1 MPGPSPRKPFTEQA
15 KRSYETIG
23 PMAQTLRDLLP
34 EALLTRSLDSLDL
47 PAAEAWAG
55 VPASDRAA
63 LLTDAEAQLATTW
76 PVLLASDY
84 ARFHREGDRE
94 RYETPYFAR
103 RRRIVTG
110 ALAALLTG
118 EERWVADVVDG
129 IWLVCDE
136 LTWTIPAH
144 ASSAIAR
151 GEALPR
157 PGDRDLDLF
166 CAETGGLLA
175 WVDALLALDA
185 GTRQRIA
192 TEVDR
197 RVLTPFLEIRD
208 WPWLRRFTNNWNPW
222 IHSNLTA
229 CALLIERDPSR
240 RAKVM
245 SLVIDGLDVF
255 LDSYPDDG
263 GCDEGASYWTR
274 AGGAVADTLALLYD
288 ASGGKLDGFRHPKL
302 RPIAAYLPAM
312 HIDGRWYVN
321 FADCP
326 AQLDDPSV
334 AYPLYRLGLH
344 TGEPSAL
351 RHARLIKRRD
361 DPLVP
366 RIPSMGRVV
375 GTLLEPGL
383 RDDAE
388 GTQPR
393 TTWLPDTEVLVARS
407 HRLLV
412 ALKGGHNAESH
423 NHNDVG
429 SFIIAVDGVP
439 RVVDL
444 GVGSYTRQTFSAD
457 RYQIFTMQSDY
468 HNLPQINGL
477 SQPAGREFHA
487 RGMSAEVG
495 ETRVSGRL
503 DLAGAYPAEAG
514 IRSWHRDLVMSRS
527 VEITDTWELRD
538 TPSSLVWHL
547 VVNGPVAVEDGA
559 VRVGD
564 LTIAYDDK
572 LALTVEPL
580 ALTDP
585 RLTAIWGEQVTRLV
599 FSARS
604 LTPAGTTTMTFSGVE
619 SP

>member
-1 MPGPSPRKPFTEQA
+1 
-15 KRSYETIG
+15 
-23 PMAQTLRDLLP
+23 MAQTLRDLLP
-34 EALLTRSLDSLDL
+34 EALLTRSLDALDL
-47 PAAEAWAG
+47 AAV
-55 VPASDRAA
+55 VPDVDDRDRWSAVPSSDRTA
-63 LLTDAEAQLATTW
+63 LLADAEEQAAGAW

-84 ARFHREGDRE
+84 ARFHHEGDRE

-103 RRRIVTG
+103 RRRIVTS

-157 PGDRDLDLF
+157 PDDRDLDLF

-185 GTRQRIA
+185 VTRHRIA

-197 RVLTPFLEIRD
+197 RVLTPFLEIRG
-208 WPWLRRFTNNWNPW
+208 WPWLTRFTNNWNPW

-229 CALLIERDPSR
+229 CALLLERDPAR
-240 RAKVM
+240 RAKVI

-274 AGGAVADTLALLYD
+274 AGGALADSLSLLYD
-288 ASGGKLDGFRHPKL
+288 ASAGTLDGFRHPKL
-302 RPIAAYLPAM
+302 RPIASYLPAM
-312 HIDGRWYVN
+312 HIDDRWYVN

-334 AYPLYRLGLH
+334 AYPLYRLGVH
-344 TGEPSAL
+344 TGEPSA
-351 RHARLIKRRD
+351 RDHARAIKRRD

-383 RDDAE
+383 RAEGE
-388 GTQPR
+388 GTQAV

-407 HRLLV
+407 KRLLV
-412 ALKGGHNAESH
+412 ALKGGHNDESH

-429 SFIIAVDGVP
+429 SFVVAVDGVP

-444 GVGSYTRQTFSAD
+444 GVGGYTRQTFSAD

-477 SQPAGREFHA
+477 SQPPGREFHA
-487 RGMSAEVG
+487 TGMSAEVTG
-495 ETRVSGRL
+495 TRVSSRL
-503 DLAGAYPAEAG
+503 DLAEAYPAEAG
-514 IRSWHRDLVMSRS
+514 IRSWRRDLWMSRS
-527 VEITDTWELRD
+527 IAITDTWELQD
-538 TPSSLVWHL
+538 TPRSLVWHL
-547 VVNGPVAVEDGA
+547 IVNGSITAGDGI
-559 VRVGD
+559 VRVDD
-564 LTIAYDDK
+564 LSISYDAEK
-572 LALTVEPL
+572 LSLSVEPL
-580 ALTDP
+580 PLTDP
-585 RLTAIWGEQVTRLV
+585 RLAAIWGEQLTRLV

-604 LTPAGTTTMTFSGVE
+604 LTETGTIGMTFSEVE